1 METQSEVKTQLSVGF
16 AFLTALLYW
25 SLILLAYFCNYAGI
39 PWKNSNCREQGPVAR
54 VLTAQNWKEPK
65 IGATLHCPS
74 SQQLETLL
82 VDSFGHWRL
91 IFSAVSNVT
100 GEIAVVK
107 CYQSWWFLF
116 FETIQG
122 SMVGWIRAA
131 WHKGVYLNQMQLPK
145 APPRI
150 NQKCKNLIGIRCNEA
165 AVGSSFK
172 KLTET
177 EEESKTLLK
186 SAQRF

>member
-74 SQQLETLL
+74 SQQLETLWWILL
-82 VDSFGHWRL
+82 VIEGS
-91 IFSAVSNVT
+91 
-100 GEIAVVK
+100 
-107 CYQSWWFLF
+107 YFLLF
-116 FETIQG
+116 
-122 SMVGWIRAA
+122 
-131 WHKGVYLNQMQLPK
+131 QMLQAKKAQLW
-145 APPRI
+145 
-150 NQKCKNLIGIRCNEA
+150 
-165 AVGSSFK
+165 
-172 KLTET
+172 
-177 EEESKTLLK
+177 
-186 SAQRF
+186 

>member
-1 METQSEVKTQLSVGF
+1 MTFVGRDWDRNCKRLRNKLWPAADGEMETQSEVKTQLSVGF

-39 PWKNSNCREQGPVAR
+39 LWKNSNCREQGPVAR

-65 IGATLHCPS
+65 IGATLHCNALSVEP
-74 SQQLETLL
+74 TIRNTV

-100 GEIAVVK
+100 GEKGTAVVK

-116 FETIQG
+116 FGTIQG

-131 WHKGVYLNQMQLPK
+131 WHKGV
-145 APPRI
+145 
-150 NQKCKNLIGIRCNEA
+150 
-165 AVGSSFK
+165 
-172 KLTET
+172 
-177 EEESKTLLK
+177 
-186 SAQRF
+186 

>member
-1 METQSEVKTQLSVGF
+1 MEELKL
-16 AFLTALLYW
+16 
-25 SLILLAYFCNYAGI
+25 
-39 PWKNSNCREQGPVAR
+39 QGTRTGGPSPYR
-54 VLTAQNWKEPK
+54 SKLERAQNWSHSPLSVEPT
-65 IGATLHCPS
+65 IRNTV
-74 SQQLETLL
+74 

-116 FETIQG
+116 FGTIQG

-131 WHKGVYLNQMQLPK
+131 WHKGVYLNQMQWRGSQGT
-145 APPRI
+145 PRI